1 MKEQYRARGGVRR
14 TIGAFALGTTVGGIV
29 ALLFAPASGRET
41 RRQIRL
47 KANALKR
54 NADELRETAS
64 EKLAVARTWVMN
76 HIPNGH
82 AKRLP
87 RRRHPA
93 NA

>member
-14 TIGAFALGTTVGGIV
+14 TIGVFAVGTAVGSIV

>member
-1 MKEQYRARGGVRR
+1 MKEQSRARGGVRR
-14 TIGAFALGTTVGGIV
+14 TIGTFAFGAAVGSIL

-47 KANALKR
+47 RAQALRR
-54 NADELRETAS
+54 NAEELRETAA
-64 EKLAVARTWVMN
+64 EKLAVARLWVMN
-76 HIPNGH
+76 HVPNGH

>member
-1 MKEQYRARGGVRR
+1 MKEQYRARGGIRR
-14 TIGAFALGTTVGGIV
+14 TIGTFALGTAVGGIV

-54 NADELRETAS
+54 NAEELRDTAAQ
-64 EKLAVARTWVMN
+64 KLSVARTWVMS
-76 HIPNGH
+76 HVSNGH

-93 NA
+93 NV

>member
-1 MKEQYRARGGVRR
+1 MKEQARARGGVRR
-14 TIGAFALGTTVGGIV
+14 TVGAFALGTAIGGIV
-29 ALLFAPASGRET
+29 ALLFAPCSGRET

-47 KANALKR
+47 KTQALRR
-54 NADELRETAS
+54 NAEELRETAA
-64 EKLAVARTWVMN
+64 ERFAVARTWVLN
-76 HIPNGH
+76 HVPNGH